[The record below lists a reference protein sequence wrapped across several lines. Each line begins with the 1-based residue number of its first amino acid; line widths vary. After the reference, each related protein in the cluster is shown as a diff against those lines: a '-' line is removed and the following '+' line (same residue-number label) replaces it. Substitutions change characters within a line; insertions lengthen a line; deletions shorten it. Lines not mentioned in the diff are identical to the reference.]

1 MPPSRWRPLL
11 AGTAIGF
18 LVLSPASM
26 LGGAWLLG
34 IVDPLAVVVF
44 ALPPVIGVLLLVP
57 HRWRWAGVGVLVGC
71 LLWWLVAVPILAAW
85 FGG

>member
-34 IVDPLAVVVF
+34 IVDPL
-44 ALPPVIGVLLLVP
+44 
-57 HRWRWAGVGVLVGC
+57 GVGVLVGC
-71 LLWWLVAVPILAAW
+71 LLWWLVAVPLLAAW